1 MDRRSKFEN
10 EYHPTEEKIVEIV
23 ARSDYRGMRFG
34 DIVYWAGK
42 ESISRPS
49 VARYLKILVK
59 KGTLKKDG
67 AYKLALEAVNSKH
80 AQRSLFSVLAMH
92 VFDDLFEKSG
102 QGVLNN
108 KEFVELFTKRVG
120 VLALYSI
127 LEGFSKTSEN
137 DPEEGGKWIEEAFGT
152 LIQKDGW
159 RMCVSRQIYGKIVT
173 LKSKIKLESPLRPE
187 IELADGTI
195 YVRPP
200 SAIRQGL
207 AGKVLKELPPIRTDR
222 LNWLKADLKT
232 LYPTEIELLDEA
244 LDLISNAAAQSKRR

>member
-159 RMCVSRQIYGKIVT
+159 RMCV
-173 LKSKIKLESPLRPE
+173 
-187 IELADGTI
+187 
-195 YVRPP
+195 
-200 SAIRQGL
+200 
-207 AGKVLKELPPIRTDR
+207 
-222 LNWLKADLKT
+222 N
-232 LYPTEIELLDEA
+232 LL
-244 LDLISNAAAQSKRR
+244 